1 MGIKVAVAFANI
13 FMTKVQT
20 ELLNKSTKK
29 PICWKRYIGNIFS
42 LWNTGREEITHFI
55 EQANNHHATIKFTA
69 DISKNKVTFLDTIVY
84 KGESF
89 NSMLILDVGMHFK
102 PTETFQYTHFSS
114 CHPLGVKKGLIKGK
128 TLRLLRTNS
137 SKENFQKGL
146 EVFQKH
152 LRERGYPQNLITLT
166 HSEIHFK
173 NRKEAL
179 QQRHSR

>member
-1 MGIKVAVAFANI
+1 MKGFRKCAVNPHPI
-13 FMTKVQT
+13 FLEVPPGSGK
-20 ELLNKSTKK
+20 
-29 PICWKRYIGNIFS
+29 
-42 LWNTGREEITHFI
+42 EEITHFI
-55 EQANNHHATIKFTA
+55 EQVNNHHATVKFTA
-69 DISKNKVTFLDTIVY
+69 EISENEVTFLDAIVY
-84 KGESF
+84 KGTS
-89 NSMLILDVGMHFK
+89 ILEVTTLFK

-114 CHPLGVKKGLIKGK
+114 CHPLGVKKGLIKGE

-166 HSEIHFK
+166 HSEIHFE

-179 QQRHSR
+179 QQKLSRGKTILPFVTQYHKSVGR